1 MLNKE
6 KWRKGVQQASC
17 QWVMTPTYLQYK
29 DNQLISNLEIIMAVY
44 LSPVGASVAPAANQ
58 LRLLA
63 VMKERLCNNE
73 AYCVD
78 STAQPQT
85 NVTYKVGTTRL
96 VGTTLF
102 IPVTA
107 NISVIIPKGCCNAIP
122 KAFSETFVVAFQ
134 GYSGLPTAGPTITNL
149 GRDIQPSCVK
159 CGCAHGVTVNDSLLI
174 TLTAPAAP
182 AAPEGGTTE

>member
-1 MLNKE
+1 
-6 KWRKGVQQASC
+6 
-17 QWVMTPTYLQYK
+17 
-29 DNQLISNLEIIMAVY
+29 MAVY

-58 LRLLA
+58 LRVLA
-63 VMKERLCNNE
+63 VFKEKLCR

-85 NVTYKVGTTRL
+85 TITYKVGTTRL

-107 NISVIIPKGCCNAIP
+107 TISVVTPNGCCNASTQV
-122 KAFSETFVVAFQ
+122 FTNTFVLAFQ
-134 GYSGLPTAGPTITNL
+134 GYSGLPTVGPTITSL
-149 GRDIQPSCVK
+149 GRDVQPSCVK
-159 CGCAHGVTVNDSLLI
+159 CGCAHGVTVNDSLLV

-182 AAPEGGTTE
+182 AAPAAAETPVAAE